1 MGLRMNSNSL
11 CIHVY
16 YSFIIYYFNIKN
28 IYLID
33 IGKREK
39 ESNKNKKLIFN

>member
-1 MGLRMNSNSL
+1 MRELGMNSNSL

-16 YSFIIYYFNIKN
+16 YSFHMYYFNIKE
-28 IYLID
+28 ILLID

-39 ESNKNKKLIFN
+39 VGKREKE

>member
-1 MGLRMNSNSL
+1 MNNNSL
-11 CIHVY
+11 CLHVY
-16 YSFIIYYFNIKN
+16 YSFPIYYFNIKN

-39 ESNKNKKLIFN
+39 VGKREKE